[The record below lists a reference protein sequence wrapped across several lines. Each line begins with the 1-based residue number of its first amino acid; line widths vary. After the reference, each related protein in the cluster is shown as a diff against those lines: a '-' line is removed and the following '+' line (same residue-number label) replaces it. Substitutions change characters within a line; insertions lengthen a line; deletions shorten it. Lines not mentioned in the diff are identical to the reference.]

1 MKLNLKKRLVAK
13 SGKVK
18 SVDFHPTFSWI
29 LLGLYNGSLSIY
41 DYNTNAAVQYL
52 EVTLYPIRACKFMA
66 EKNYIICGADDKMI
80 RVYNYNTMEKIKE
93 FEAHSDFIRSIAVH
107 YKEPLFVTSSDDS
120 SIHLYDA
127 DNFSLIRSYDE
138 HKDFVMK
145 LAVNP
150 KDYNMFA
157 SCSMDK
163 KIKIWSFT
171 AANSQLTLE
180 GHLKGVGSIAFC
192 PLNDKPYLASGADD
206 YLIKI
211 WDYTNK
217 HCVFTFQGHEHN
229 ITALCFHPELPILIS
244 SAEDQVC
251 KFWNINNNRLEDSKI
266 FGYDVVWD
274 ISAQQDNNMIGL
286 GCDEATLVFQLGSE
300 QPLATF
306 SQSQSK
312 IIYSQQNN
320 VFSINLKQIQGET
333 KDGEIINILP
343 KQLGSSDLYPSS
355 ISYSPNGRYFSILS
369 DKEFI
374 ISTSGVYRS
383 SCVGSCY
390 DLSWNEGDSFVTKE
404 GSTVKIYQELKEIKS
419 FKPGYS
425 FDKVFGGPLFAV
437 KGEEAVY
444 FYDCENAILIR
455 RIDVEANKVI
465 WNENRTRVALVC
477 DDSTYIL
484 KVNYKEIENYIDSIV
499 DGTAKADENG
509 CEESFEA
516 YYDIGERIVN
526 GFFIEEVF
534 VYQNEKNKIN
544 YSINEKIFPITTLSG
559 KFYLLGYLQSTD
571 RLYLINKHFELISYV
586 FPFEF
591 VNYQIAILNKEF
603 DKAEKIVPNIPEN
616 YNEKI
621 IAFLEKFNFN
631 EISYR
636 ISKNPNQK
644 FSLALKLKKLEDAWD
659 IAKTENNP
667 EKMKMV
673 ADLALEL
680 GEFSF
685 AEKAMIAGNDYS
697 GLLLYYSSIQDK
709 EKLNQLAI
717 KAKEHGIFNVS
728 FSSFFQLNDLDSC
741 LSILIDSK
749 MYPEASIF
757 CRTYCPSKLET
768 VISKWNEKIEKEEE
782 NNRMSVKIVNPLNQ
796 KNKSN
801 LESSENLNK
810 EFYERVNNGTVDDM
824 EKYLTFLSHDVYKD
838 LLNNKT
844 TSIDDIM
851 K

>member
-18 SVDFHPTFSWI
+18 SVDFHPSFSWI

-66 EKNYIICGADDKMI
+66 EKNFIICGADDKMI

-120 SIHLYDA
+120 SIHLYEA
-127 DNFSLIRSYDE
+127 ETFSLIRSYDE

-206 YLIKI
+206 FLIKI

-217 HCVFTFQGHEHN
+217 HCVFTLQGHEHN

-244 SAEDQVC
+244 AAEDQVC

-333 KDGEIINILP
+333 KDGEIINIL
-343 KQLGSSDLYPSS
+343 
-355 ISYSPNGRYFSILS
+355 
-369 DKEFI
+369 
-374 ISTSGVYRS
+374 
-383 SCVGSCY
+383 
-390 DLSWNEGDSFVTKE
+390 
-404 GSTVKIYQELKEIKS
+404 
-419 FKPGYS
+419 
-425 FDKVFGGPLFAV
+425 
-437 KGEEAVY
+437 
-444 FYDCENAILIR
+444 
-455 RIDVEANKVI
+455 
-465 WNENRTRVALVC
+465 
-477 DDSTYIL
+477 
-484 KVNYKEIENYIDSIV
+484 
-499 DGTAKADENG
+499 
-509 CEESFEA
+509 
-516 YYDIGERIVN
+516 
-526 GFFIEEVF
+526 
-534 VYQNEKNKIN
+534 
-544 YSINEKIFPITTLSG
+544 
-559 KFYLLGYLQSTD
+559 
-571 RLYLINKHFELISYV
+571 V
-586 FPFEF
+586 FPSPINFE
-591 VNYQIAILNKEF
+591 VK
-603 DKAEKIVPNIPEN
+603 
-616 YNEKI
+616 
-621 IAFLEKFNFN
+621 
-631 EISYR
+631 
-636 ISKNPNQK
+636 
-644 FSLALKLKKLEDAWD
+644 
-659 IAKTENNP
+659 
-667 EKMKMV
+667 
-673 ADLALEL
+673 
-680 GEFSF
+680 
-685 AEKAMIAGNDYS
+685 
-697 GLLLYYSSIQDK
+697 
-709 EKLNQLAI
+709 
-717 KAKEHGIFNVS
+717 
-728 FSSFFQLNDLDSC
+728 DS
-741 LSILIDSK
+741 
-749 MYPEASIF
+749 A
-757 CRTYCPSKLET
+757 
-768 VISKWNEKIEKEEE
+768 
-782 NNRMSVKIVNPLNQ
+782 
-796 KNKSN
+796 
-801 LESSENLNK
+801 
-810 EFYERVNNGTVDDM
+810 
-824 EKYLTFLSHDVYKD
+824 
-838 LLNNKT
+838 
-844 TSIDDIM
+844 
-851 K
+851 